1 MTADCVSGDSHG
13 TAAPY
18 LRMTKGGR
26 RDGGRLVLSFRGSG
40 RLVLSFRGSES
51 DRRNLRT
58 EILAPYL
65 RMTGRVTGTYE
76 GKAMTFSEKVYEY
89 LKTVPEGRVVTYG
102 MIAAAIGSPRA
113 SRQVGNALHRNPYPV
128 VVPCHRV
135 VNREGRLAPAFA
147 FGGWEKQAELLR
159 AEGVET
165 DNGYVDICKY
175 VWNGEE

>member
-1 MTADCVSGDSHG
+1 MTADFVSGDSHG

-65 RMTGRVTGTYE
+65 RMTGRVD
-76 GKAMTFSEKVYEY
+76 
-89 LKTVPEGRVVTYG
+89 
-102 MIAAAIGSPRA
+102 
-113 SRQVGNALHRNPYPV
+113 RN
-128 VVPCHRV
+128 
-135 VNREGRLAPAFA
+135 
-147 FGGWEKQAELLR
+147 
-159 AEGVET
+159 
-165 DNGYVDICKY
+165 I
-175 VWNGEE
+175 